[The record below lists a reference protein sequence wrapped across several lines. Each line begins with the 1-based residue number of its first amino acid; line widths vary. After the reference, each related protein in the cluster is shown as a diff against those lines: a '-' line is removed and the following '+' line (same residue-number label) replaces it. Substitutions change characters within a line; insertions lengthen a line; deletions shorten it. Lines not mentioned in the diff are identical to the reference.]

1 MSMKLNRYIVLEVRQ
16 RFQLG
21 YTQYELS
28 EIYQLDL
35 ELIERICKKVKYE
48 TIQRD

>member
-1 MSMKLNRYIVLEVRQ
+1 MKLNRYIVLEVRQ

-35 ELIERICKKVKYE
+35 ELIERICNKIKKSS
-48 TIQRD
+48 I

>member
-35 ELIERICKKVKYE
+35 ELIERICNKIKKSS
-48 TIQRD
+48 I